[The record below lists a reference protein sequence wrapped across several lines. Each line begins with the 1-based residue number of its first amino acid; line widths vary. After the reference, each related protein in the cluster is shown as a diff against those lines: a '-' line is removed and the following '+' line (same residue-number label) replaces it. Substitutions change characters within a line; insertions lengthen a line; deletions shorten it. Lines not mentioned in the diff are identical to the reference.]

1 MGAAW
6 QWRGTL
12 SPPGMSARTQST
24 SGGGALKTH
33 TAVQQQQQQQQ
44 QWHARAQ
51 DERAR
56 AHAVVRRRQ
65 VPNNTPH
72 FFSDTD

>member
-24 SGGGALKTH
+24 SGGGALNTH
-33 TAVQQQQQQQQ
+33 TAVQQQQQQ

-56 AHAVVRRRQ
+56 ARSGAQKAGAEQH
-65 VPNNTPH
+65 PTL
-72 FFSDTD
+72 FFRY